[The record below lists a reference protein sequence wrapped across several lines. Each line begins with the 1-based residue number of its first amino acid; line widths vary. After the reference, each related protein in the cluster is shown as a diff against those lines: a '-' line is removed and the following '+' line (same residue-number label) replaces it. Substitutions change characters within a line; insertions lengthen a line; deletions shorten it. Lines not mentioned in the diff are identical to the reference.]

1 MKSLESYQTA
11 HAGLFKTE
19 TCYIYHYTGL
29 GNGLRF
35 ETIASSLDEC
45 RKARDRWLR
54 SLSVSFTGHR
64 HLSEHT
70 DFLVLKLK
78 NEIIRA
84 YRTGKRFF
92 KTGGAVGFDT
102 LAAEVVL
109 QLREHLPELALM
121 VIVPFEGQDIYFS
134 PASKVRYRRI
144 LDQADEVVVLSATYF
159 QHCYLRR
166 NAYMV
171 NHASRLI
178 AYYDGVG
185 TGGTSFTVRLAES
198 KQIPVSNLFQ

>member
-1 MKSLESYQTA
+1 
-11 HAGLFKTE
+11 
-19 TCYIYHYTGL
+19 
-29 GNGLRF
+29 
-35 ETIASSLDEC
+35 
-45 RKARDRWLR
+45 
-54 SLSVSFTGHR
+54 
-64 HLSEHT
+64 
-70 DFLVLKLK
+70 
-78 NEIIRA
+78 
-84 YRTGKRFF
+84 
-92 KTGGAVGFDT
+92 
-102 LAAEVVL
+102 
-109 QLREHLPELALM
+109 M

-171 NHASRLI
+171 IHASRLI

>member
-19 TCYIYHYTGL
+19 TCYIYHYTAC
-29 GNGLRF
+29 NGLRF

-134 PASKVRYRRI
+134 LPPR
-144 LDQADEVVVLSATYF
+144 SA
-159 QHCYLRR
+159 
-166 NAYMV
+166 
-171 NHASRLI
+171 I
-178 AYYDGVG
+178 AGSSIRQMKLWSCPLP
-185 TGGTSFTVRLAES
+185 TSNIAICVETLTW
-198 KQIPVSNLFQ
+198 

>member
-19 TCYIYHYTGL
+19 TCYIYHYTAC
-29 GNGLRF
+29 NGLRF

-92 KTGGAVGFDT
+92 KTGGAV
-102 LAAEVVL
+102 
-109 QLREHLPELALM
+109 
-121 VIVPFEGQDIYFS
+121 
-134 PASKVRYRRI
+134 
-144 LDQADEVVVLSATYF
+144 
-159 QHCYLRR
+159 
-166 NAYMV
+166 
-171 NHASRLI
+171 
-178 AYYDGVG
+178 
-185 TGGTSFTVRLAES
+185 
-198 KQIPVSNLFQ
+198 

>member
-1 MKSLESYQTA
+1 MPEGSRQMAALPLRLFHGTQTSVRTYR
-11 HAGLFKTE
+11 LSCTE
-19 TCYIYHYTGL
+19 A
-29 GNGLRF
+29 
-35 ETIASSLDEC
+35 E
-45 RKARDRWLR
+45 
-54 SLSVSFTGHR
+54 
-64 HLSEHT
+64 
-70 DFLVLKLK
+70 

>member
-1 MKSLESYQTA
+1 MLEAVPTACWSSAFERNCRTCTSLLPCNIPTRMQDDAGKHSPIISWYTLPSSILSESKTAIMKSLESYQTA

-19 TCYIYHYTGL
+19 TCYIYHYTAC
-29 GNGLRF
+29 NGLRF

-92 KTGGAVGFDT
+92 KTGGAVGFDQGI
-102 LAAEVVL
+102 A
-109 QLREHLPELALM
+109 
-121 VIVPFEGQDIYFS
+121 PF
-134 PASKVRYRRI
+134 
-144 LDQADEVVVLSATYF
+144 
-159 QHCYLRR
+159 
-166 NAYMV
+166 
-171 NHASRLI
+171 
-178 AYYDGVG
+178 
-185 TGGTSFTVRLAES
+185 
-198 KQIPVSNLFQ
+198 

>member
-19 TCYIYHYTGL
+19 TCYIYHYTAC
-29 GNGLRF
+29 NGLRF

-121 VIVPFEGQDIYFS
+121 VIVPFEGQDIYFFPCLQGPLS
-134 PASKVRYRRI
+134 PDPRSGR
-144 LDQADEVVVLSATYF
+144 
-159 QHCYLRR
+159 
-166 NAYMV
+166 
-171 NHASRLI
+171 
-178 AYYDGVG
+178 
-185 TGGTSFTVRLAES
+185 
-198 KQIPVSNLFQ
+198 

>member
-19 TCYIYHYTGL
+19 TCYIYHYTAC
-29 GNGLRF
+29 NGLRF
-35 ETIASSLDEC
+35 ETIAKLFGRMPEGSRQMAALP
-45 RKARDRWLR
+45 LR
-54 SLSVSFTGHR
+54 LFHGTQTSVRTYR
-64 HLSEHT
+64 H
-70 DFLVLKLK
+70 FLILKLK

-144 LDQADEVVVLSATYF
+144 LDQADEVVVLVRYLLPTLLSA
-159 QHCYLRR
+159 
-166 NAYMV
+166 
-171 NHASRLI
+171 SKRLHGEPCFPT
-178 AYYDGVG
+178 D
-185 TGGTSFTVRLAES
+185 SL
-198 KQIPVSNLFQ
+198 L

>member
-1 MKSLESYQTA
+1 MQVCSK
-11 HAGLFKTE
+11 
-19 TCYIYHYTGL
+19 
-29 GNGLRF
+29 LRPAISI
-35 ETIASSLDEC
+35 IASSLDEC

-70 DFLVLKLK
+70 DSLILKLK
-78 NEIIRA
+78 EEIIRTYQA
-84 YRTGKRFF
+84 GKRFF

-109 QLREHLPELALM
+109 QLKEHLPELALI
-121 VIVPFEGQDIYFS
+121 VIVPFEGQDRYFT
-134 PASKVRYRRI
+134 PDSKVRYRRI
-144 LDQADEVVVLSATYF
+144 LDQADEVVVLSAAYF

-166 NAYMV
+166 NAYLV

-185 TGGTSFTVRLAES
+185 IGGTSYTVRLAES
-198 KQIPVSNLFQ
+198 KQIPVSNLFH

>member
-19 TCYIYHYTGL
+19 TCYIYHYTAC
-29 GNGLRF
+29 NGLRF

-70 DFLVLKLK
+70 DSLILKLK
-78 NEIIRA
+78 EEIIRTYQA
-84 YRTGKRFF
+84 GKRFF

-109 QLREHLPELALM
+109 QLKEHLPELALM

-166 NAYMV
+166 NAYLV

>member
-1 MKSLESYQTA
+1 MQVCSKLRPAISIITRLAMVSDSRPLQALWTN
-11 HAGLFKTE
+11 AGRLATDG
-19 TCYIYHYTGL
+19 CAPSPY
-29 GNGLRF
+29 
-35 ETIASSLDEC
+35 
-45 RKARDRWLR
+45 
-54 SLSVSFTGHR
+54 
-64 HLSEHT
+64 LSEHT